1 MSQMTCPICAQLQMV
16 PFLTRPRVP
25 VHQNLLLRTRQAAIE
40 TPSGELSLWICQ
52 ACGFVS
58 NQAFDLAKLQYGDDY
73 ENIQDCSPAFQ
84 SHTEGLIASLIQEH
98 QVKNCRVVE
107 VGCGKG
113 AFLKSLFQ
121 ACDGQITG
129 YGFDPSYTGETS
141 EGNGQLNFFK
151 DYYHDKYA
159 HISADIILCRHV
171 IEHVFDPVALLRTIR
186 ASLTHSHRPRLFFET
201 PCLEWILTHRVIWD
215 FFYEHCSYFTQHSLS
230 RAFEVAGFQVD
241 RVSHVFE
248 GQYLWLE
255 ATLPSTDDCIMP
267 QAKVVSPLITMAS
280 DFAQDEVALSKNWQ
294 HRLRELADLGK
305 VAIWGA
311 GAKGVTFANLVD
323 PACQWIDCVVD
334 LNPKKQG
341 CFVPGTGHPIVG
353 VEALQPRGVRHAI
366 LMNPNYRDE
375 NLALLKQAHLDAV
388 LVE

>member
-1 MSQMTCPICAQLQMV
+1 MRHLTCPICAQLEMV
-16 PFLTRPRVP
+16 PLLNRPRVP
-25 VHQNLLLRTRQAAIE
+25 VHQNLLIHTRQAAIE
-40 TPSGELSLWICQ
+40 TPSGELSLWICKE
-52 ACGFVS
+52 CGFVS
-58 NQAFDLAKLQYGDDY
+58 NQAFDMAKLQYGDEY

-84 SHTEGLIASLIQEH
+84 AHTEGLIASLIQEH

-121 ACDGQITG
+121 ACDEQITG
-129 YGFDPSYTGETS
+129 YGFDPSYVGETVQ
-141 EGNGQLNFFK
+141 ENGRLQFFK
-151 DYYHDKYA
+151 DFYHEKYA

-171 IEHVFDPVALLRTIR
+171 IEHVSDPVALLRTIK
-186 ASLTHSHRPRLFFET
+186 ASLSHSNCPRLYFET

-215 FFYEHCSYFTQHSLS
+215 FFYEHCSYFTQNSLS
-230 RAFEVAGFQVD
+230 QAFEVAGFQVN
-241 RVSHVFE
+241 RVRHVFE

-255 ATLPSTDDCIMP
+255 ASLPPKDVCVTP
-267 QAKVVSPLITMAS
+267 QANDVSHLRSMAS
-280 DFAQDEVALSKNWQ
+280 DFAKDEVALSENWQ
-294 HRLRELADLGK
+294 HRLRRLADLGK

-334 LNPKKQG
+334 MNPKKQG

-353 VEALQPRGVRHAI
+353 VDALQSRGVRHAI

-375 NLALLKQAHLDAV
+375 NLEILKKAHLEVA
-388 LVE
+388 LIE